1 MTGQH
6 LRLEARVE
14 NISVNPSALLPLVL
28 VAAVARNGM
37 IGGEN
42 RLLWRLPSDLK
53 HFRAITWGKPLIMGR
68 KTFASVGRPLP
79 GRETIV
85 LTRAVDFRPEGVL
98 VAHDLEAALTTARE
112 RGAAMGATEIVVAG
126 GGELYA
132 QLIGRAD
139 RLAITEVDL
148 APEGDAFFPA
158 IDRSRWREVARQA
171 PPRAAGDEAGFAF
184 VDYARMC

>member
-1 MTGQH
+1 VT
-6 LRLEARVE
+6 L
-14 NISVNPSALLPLVL
+14 SSLPLVL
-28 VAAVARNGM
+28 VAAVARNGV

-68 KTFASVGRPLP
+68 KTFASIGKPLP

-85 LTRAVDFRPEGVL
+85 LTRAVDFHREGVF
-98 VAHDLEAALTTARE
+98 VAHDLDAALAIAQA
-112 RGAAMGATEIVVAG
+112 RGAAMGAQEVVVAG

-132 QLIGRAD
+132 QLIGRAE

-148 APEGDAFFPA
+148 APEGDAFFPS
-158 IDRSRWREVARQA
+158 IDRSQWDEVARLVPPPA
-171 PPRAAGDEAGFAF
+171 PGDEARFAF
-184 VDYARMC
+184 VDYVRVC